1 MKGLHGS
8 LCHSSAPSHWWL
20 PRDKQSGEQC
30 VHVRTVRT
38 DDSSRKRESLL
49 SATAI
54 LLWNTEQTRHM
65 QIKSLA
71 QQFTLF
77 NTLSVFDSVPLSS
90 FFSLFEDPVFSKST
104 AKSLGN
110 NPSIFSP
117 KLCSAN
123 PHFSYQIFIAWAR
136 RKQIKIRAVTVSLE
150 WKQGKYFH
158 PFVFFTN
165 CL

>member
-1 MKGLHGS
+1 
-8 LCHSSAPSHWWL
+8 
-20 PRDKQSGEQC
+20 
-30 VHVRTVRT
+30 
-38 DDSSRKRESLL
+38 
-49 SATAI
+49 
-54 LLWNTEQTRHM
+54 M

-123 PHFSYQIFIAWAR
+123 PHFFLSDFHSMGKKETDKNTSCNCLSGMEAREVFPLLRIFYKLLI
-136 RKQIKIRAVTVSLE
+136 VSS
-150 WKQGKYFH
+150 Q
-158 PFVFFTN
+158 FVF
-165 CL
+165 